1 MKANFAGTYGGD
13 YNTLE
18 STKTAV
24 LDKYNTTIFRNDEC
38 WRGPNALERFDRQP
52 LPDYKLWEEV
62 KELHYIGYEERRDFP
77 EGPWDKSPGLFL
89 PEKIL
94 DMCFRVL
101 PTPSTET
108 LVSIAFLAL
117 VSVEEASNYF
127 TTTYNKLKQQKE
139 EGTQREAWRQ
149 HSLYSES
156 REETLA
162 EVCSDSGL
170 FAVGKKHEL
179 VRRIVENS
187 TMCDT
192 ETVSPLKDGNLYD
205 GNVQSIPSSSAGLIK
220 LSVAQLRAI
229 LRTHNI
235 LEVGTKEELVTR
247 VGLLKA
253 GQPEAA
259 FSRER
264 LCILHMIEVA
274 KEITKVQ
281 YELDMATIRRKRKF
295 QHGEE
300 NTLGTRTLCLKDV
313 LSPRTLSID
322 VGKGKLKQNVGIALE
337 PLRAI
342 VAEKEEMS
350 RQRIGELEKCTKTQ
364 IDENLSKNAKTPT
377 VKKERVSKHAGKTK
391 VKERS
396 HRERRPP
403 VKLREP
409 AEQMEGKQVFTVG
422 QTVEV
427 LWNEKDLEGTNWE
440 PGWYKGEIERFD
452 EENDIVFIWYYK
464 DHAVY
469 SLDAT
474 GALLDEVIRPA

>member
-18 STKTAV
+18 STKTAF

-38 WRGPNALERFDRQP
+38 WRGPNALEGFDRQP

-94 DMCFRVL
+94 DMYFRVL

-108 LVSIAFLAL
+108 LLWIAFLAW

-127 TTTYNKLKQQKE
+127 ITMYKKLKL
-139 EGTQREAWRQ
+139 QREAWRQ
-149 HSLYSES
+149 HSLYSKS
-156 REETLA
+156 RETLA
-162 EVCSDSGL
+162 KMCSDSGL
-170 FAVGKKHEL
+170 SAVGKKHEL
-179 VRRIVENS
+179 LRRIVENS
-187 TMCDT
+187 TMSDT
-192 ETVSPLKDGNLYD
+192 ETVSSLKDENLYD
-205 GNVQSIPSSSAGLIK
+205 GNVESIPSSSAELIK

-253 GQPEAA
+253 GYPEAA
-259 FSRER
+259 FSF
-264 LCILHMIEVA
+264 CMLHVIEVA

-300 NTLGTRTLCLKDV
+300 NTLWTRT
-313 LSPRTLSID
+313 
-322 VGKGKLKQNVGIALE
+322 
-337 PLRAI
+337 
-342 VAEKEEMS
+342 
-350 RQRIGELEKCTKTQ
+350 
-364 IDENLSKNAKTPT
+364 
-377 VKKERVSKHAGKTK
+377 
-391 VKERS
+391 
-396 HRERRPP
+396 
-403 VKLREP
+403 
-409 AEQMEGKQVFTVG
+409 
-422 QTVEV
+422 
-427 LWNEKDLEGTNWE
+427 
-440 PGWYKGEIERFD
+440 
-452 EENDIVFIWYYK
+452 
-464 DHAVY
+464 
-469 SLDAT
+469 
-474 GALLDEVIRPA
+474 

>member
-1 MKANFAGTYGGD
+1 M
-13 YNTLE
+13 
-18 STKTAV
+18 
-24 LDKYNTTIFRNDEC
+24 
-38 WRGPNALERFDRQP
+38 
-52 LPDYKLWEEV
+52 
-62 KELHYIGYEERRDFP
+62 
-77 EGPWDKSPGLFL
+77 
-89 PEKIL
+89 
-94 DMCFRVL
+94 
-101 PTPSTET
+101 
-108 LVSIAFLAL
+108 
-117 VSVEEASNYF
+117 
-127 TTTYNKLKQQKE
+127 
-139 EGTQREAWRQ
+139 
-149 HSLYSES
+149 
-156 REETLA
+156 
-162 EVCSDSGL
+162 
-170 FAVGKKHEL
+170 
-179 VRRIVENS
+179 RRIVENS
-187 TMCDT
+187 TMSDS
-192 ETVSPLKDGNLYD
+192 ETISPLKDGNLYD
-205 GNVQSIPSSSAGLIK
+205 GNVEPIPSSSAGLIK

-253 GQPEAA
+253 GHLEAA

-281 YELDMATIRRKRKF
+281 YKLDMATIRRKRKF

-300 NTLGTRTLCLKDV
+300 NTLWTRTSCLKDV
-313 LSPRTLSID
+313 LSSRTPSID

-350 RQRIGELEKCTKTQ
+350 RQRIGELENCTKTQ
-364 IDENLSKNAKTPT
+364 IDENLSNNAKKPI
-377 VKKERVSKHAGKTK
+377 VKKERVSKHAGKTT
-391 VKERS
+391 VKERP
-396 HRERRPP
+396 HRERRLP

-409 AEQMEGKQVFTVG
+409 AEQMEGKQVFAVG

-452 EENDIVFIWYYK
+452 EDNDIVFIWYYK
-464 DHAVY
+464 DHVVY